1 MTIKNNLDTKNISFF
16 ASDYSKKVMIP
27 YKATFGTRFVQAKVT
42 GVDFVKRLVTLDS
55 GDPISY
61 TDLVTVLLLIIIYCN
76 LFYKKLKFKNCMAV
90 NLVM

>member
-1 MTIKNNLDTKNISFF
+1 
-16 ASDYSKKVMIP
+16 MIP

-61 TDLVTVLLLIIIYCN
+61 TDLVTVFIMCYLLLYCN
-76 LFYKKLKFKNCMAV
+76 LFYDRLKLKFFTAV
-90 NLVM
+90 TVVM